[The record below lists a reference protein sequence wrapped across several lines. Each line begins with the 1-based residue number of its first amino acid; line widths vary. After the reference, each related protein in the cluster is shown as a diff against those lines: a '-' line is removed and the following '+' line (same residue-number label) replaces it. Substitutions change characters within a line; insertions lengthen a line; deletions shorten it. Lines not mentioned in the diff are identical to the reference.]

1 MLDVDNNPDVDPVPD
16 ELISKGDAS
25 YESAWIDKLLGNSDA
40 EDDEP
45 GQVASEALGQSRHN
59 SCQPDISRQDNKSR
73 GIFCFVLHVLFCFSI
88 SPLME
93 FLTEQ
98 MFCSGPAVLSP
109 ESGLKETRTCSSH
122 QPQTISYVS
131 SKTEDTVD
139 LQLKQ
144 DEEYEDIDLNTKDDE
159 NNEIQKKIL
168 ELYLTSKKNAPKNDL
183 VLKQEFTKNNENDP
197 NLNPLKSNDYFEYE
211 MELVLFEE
219 NDVSSQLTI
228 LEHTIRE
235 AELEGSSDLSL
246 LNAWFELVSKKNLIF
261 HRRLMLEIMQNEQDL
276 ERKCEMIQRE
286 LRKPELEPQREEL
299 LLKELLRIV
308 DLRDKLLMEKDDE
321 ENILCQ
327 EEQIGK
333 QVQQNI
339 NVQKQKCKIQ

>member
-1 MLDVDNNPDVDPVPD
+1 MKVPGLTNCSGTLMPRMKSLARSPVRL
-16 ELISKGDAS
+16 EAS
-25 YESAWIDKLLGNSDA
+25 PATTAASLTSHGKIESNLA
-40 EDDEP
+40 
-45 GQVASEALGQSRHN
+45 VY
-59 SCQPDISRQDNKSR
+59 
-73 GIFCFVLHVLFCFSI
+73 FCFACFYLVFATLLLIELF
-88 SPLME
+88 
-93 FLTEQ
+93 TEQ
-98 MFCSGPAVLSP
+98 MFCSGPAVSSP
-109 ESGLKETRTCSSH
+109 ESGMEETRTFSPH

-131 SKTEDTVD
+131 TKTEDTVD
-139 LQLKQ
+139 LQLYQ
-144 DEEYEDIDLNTKDDE
+144 DEAYEDIDLNNKDDE
-159 NNEIQKKIL
+159 NNEVQKEIL
-168 ELYLTSKKNAPKNDL
+168 ELYLASKKNVPKINR
-183 VLKQEFTKNNENDP
+183 VENQENTQTKNNEKDP

-219 NDVSSQLTI
+219 NYISNQLTI

-235 AELEGSSDLSL
+235 AELGGGSDPSL
-246 LNAWFELVSKKNLIF
+246 LNVWFELVSKKNLIF
-261 HRRLMLEIMQNEQDL
+261 HRRLMLEIMQNEQDM
-276 ERKCEMIQRE
+276 ERKCEMIQCE
-286 LRKPELEPQREEL
+286 LRKPDLEPQREEL

>member
-1 MLDVDNNPDVDPVPD
+1 M
-16 ELISKGDAS
+16 I
-25 YESAWIDKLLGNSDA
+25 
-40 EDDEP
+40 
-45 GQVASEALGQSRHN
+45 
-59 SCQPDISRQDNKSR
+59 
-73 GIFCFVLHVLFCFSI
+73 
-88 SPLME
+88 
-93 FLTEQ
+93 
-98 MFCSGPAVLSP
+98 CSGPAVSSP
-109 ESGLKETRTCSSH
+109 ESGMEETRTFSPQ

-131 SKTEDTVD
+131 TKTEDTVD
-139 LQLKQ
+139 LQLYQ
-144 DEEYEDIDLNTKDDE
+144 DEAYEDIDLNNKDDE
-159 NNEIQKKIL
+159 NNEVQKEIL
-168 ELYLTSKKNAPKNDL
+168 ELYLASKKNVPKINR
-183 VLKQEFTKNNENDP
+183 VENQENTQTQNNENDP

-219 NDVSSQLTI
+219 NDVSNQLTI

-235 AELEGSSDLSL
+235 AELEGGSDPSL
-246 LNAWFELVSKKNLIF
+246 LNVWFELVSKKNLIF

-276 ERKCEMIQRE
+276 ERKYEMIKCE
-286 LRKPELEPQREEL
+286 LRKPDLEPQREEL

-339 NVQKQKCKIQ
+339 NVQNKQKCKIQ

>member
-1 MLDVDNNPDVDPVPD
+1 MSLARSP
-16 ELISKGDAS
+16 LKLRAS
-25 YESAWIDKLLGNSDA
+25 PATTA
-40 EDDEP
+40 
-45 GQVASEALGQSRHN
+45 ASQTFHGKIKNLSVY
-59 SCQPDISRQDNKSR
+59 
-73 GIFCFVLHVLFCFSI
+73 FVLHAVFCFPI
-88 SPLME
+88 SALME

-98 MFCSGPAVLSP
+98 MFCSDPAVLSP
-109 ESGLKETRTCSSH
+109 ESGLKETRTCSPH
-122 QPQTISYVS
+122 QPQTISHVS
-131 SKTEDTVD
+131 TKTEDTVD
-139 LQLKQ
+139 LLLYQ
-144 DEEYEDIDLNTKDDE
+144 DEEYEDITLNSKDDE

-168 ELYLTSKKNAPKNDL
+168 ELYLTSKKTAPKNDL
-183 VLKQEFTKNNENDP
+183 VLKPENTQSNENDP
-197 NLNPLKSNDYFEYE
+197 NLNPLRSNDYFEYE

-219 NDVSSQLTI
+219 NEVGNQLTI

-235 AELEGSSDLSL
+235 AELDGSSDQSL
-246 LNAWFELVSKKNLIF
+246 LNVWFELVSKKNLIF

-276 ERKCEMIQRE
+276 ERKCEMIQCE

>member
-1 MLDVDNNPDVDPVPD
+1 MNLF
-16 ELISKGDAS
+16 
-25 YESAWIDKLLGNSDA
+25 
-40 EDDEP
+40 
-45 GQVASEALGQSRHN
+45 
-59 SCQPDISRQDNKSR
+59 NKK
-73 GIFCFVLHVLFCFSI
+73 I
-88 SPLME
+88 
-93 FLTEQ
+93 
-98 MFCSGPAVLSP
+98 FCSGPAVSSP
-109 ESGLKETRTCSSH
+109 ESGMKEAGTFSPS

-131 SKTEDTVD
+131 TKTEDTVD
-139 LQLKQ
+139 LQLYQ
-144 DEEYEDIDLNTKDDE
+144 DEAFEDVDLNNKDDE
-159 NNEIQKKIL
+159 YNEIQKEML
-168 ELYLTSKKNAPKNDL
+168 ELYLASKKNVPKISEVEN
-183 VLKQEFTKNNENDP
+183 QECTQIKNNEKDP

-219 NDVSSQLTI
+219 NDVSNQLTI

-235 AELEGSSDLSL
+235 AELEGDSDPSL
-246 LNAWFELVSKKNLIF
+246 LNVWFELVSKKNLIF

-276 ERKCEMIQRE
+276 ERKCEMIQCE
-286 LRKPELEPQREEL
+286 LRKPDLQPQREQL

>member
-1 MLDVDNNPDVDPVPD
+1 MKVPGLTNFSGTQTPRMTSLARSPVRLWASPDTTA
-16 ELISKGDAS
+16 AS
-25 YESAWIDKLLGNSDA
+25 QTFHGKIKNLAVY
-40 EDDEP
+40 
-45 GQVASEALGQSRHN
+45 
-59 SCQPDISRQDNKSR
+59 
-73 GIFCFVLHVLFCFSI
+73 FVLHALFCFPI
-88 SPLME
+88 SALME

-98 MFCSGPAVLSP
+98 MFCSDPAVLSP
-109 ESGLKETRTCSSH
+109 ESGLKETRTCSPH
-122 QPQTISYVS
+122 QPQTISHVS
-131 SKTEDTVD
+131 TKTEDTVD
-139 LQLKQ
+139 LQLYQ
-144 DEEYEDIDLNTKDDE
+144 DEEYEDINLNTKDDE

-168 ELYLTSKKNAPKNDL
+168 DLYLTSKKTAPKTNP
-183 VLKQEFTKNNENDP
+183 VLKQTNTQNNKNDP
-197 NLNPLKSNDYFEYE
+197 NPNPLRSNDYFEYE

-219 NDVSSQLTI
+219 NDVGNQLTI

-246 LNAWFELVSKKNLIF
+246 LNVWFELVSKKNLIF

-276 ERKCEMIQRE
+276 ERKCEMIQCE